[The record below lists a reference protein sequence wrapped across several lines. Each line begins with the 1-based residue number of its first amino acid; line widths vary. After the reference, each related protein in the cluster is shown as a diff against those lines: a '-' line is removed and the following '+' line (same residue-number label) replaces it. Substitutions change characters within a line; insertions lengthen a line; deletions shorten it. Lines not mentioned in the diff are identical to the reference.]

1 MRLKILLEGHAYM
14 SDCLPHGKQLII
26 CQCGCALD
34 VQDFYCADLK
44 AKRQTLLF
52 NPFAKQ
58 QILDASKLKEFAE
71 ENFKFDENGRKLSK
85 CVENTVGKG
94 EIACYEKL
102 LVSWSFSKDLYCR
115 QVKTFRNVCFISHL
129 RS

>member
-94 EIACYEKL
+94 EIACYEQFL
-102 LVSWSFSKDLYCR
+102 LFLEFFKRLVLQTSKNL
-115 QVKTFRNVCFISHL
+115 
-129 RS
+129 